1 MSKFKRSASE
11 KLDAIQTYE
20 EGVSTLWEVARLFG
34 VTQSTLLRWRQMYRQ
49 GGISALEK
57 RSVCTKYSNE
67 FKDRAVRDVLEKG
80 EPVMDVIIKLNIS
93 STSVLRRWIS
103 NYNGRSEGRLLKE
116 RSTMTKGRITTFE
129 ERVSIVKDCL
139 KNGKKYKETAKT
151 HRVSY
156 QQIYKWVQKY
166 EKNGIDG
173 LMDGRGRMKP
183 FEELTD
189 VERLSIEMKK
199 VEQENELLRME
210 NEFLKKLE
218 EFERGRD

>member
-20 EGVSTLWEVARLFG
+20 EGVSTLWKVARLFG

-57 RSVCTKYSNE
+57 RSVCTKHSKE

-80 EPVMDVIIKLNIS
+80 EPVMDVIIKLNIC

-103 NYNGRSEGRLLKE
+103 NYNGRSEGKLLKE
-116 RSTMTKGRITTFE
+116 QSIMTKGRITTFE

-156 QQIYKWVQKY
+156 QQIYKSVQKY

-173 LMDGRGRMKP
+173 RGTP
-183 FEELTD
+183 FHRNEE
-189 VERLSIEMKK
+189 S
-199 VEQENELLRME
+199 
-210 NEFLKKLE
+210 
-218 EFERGRD
+218 